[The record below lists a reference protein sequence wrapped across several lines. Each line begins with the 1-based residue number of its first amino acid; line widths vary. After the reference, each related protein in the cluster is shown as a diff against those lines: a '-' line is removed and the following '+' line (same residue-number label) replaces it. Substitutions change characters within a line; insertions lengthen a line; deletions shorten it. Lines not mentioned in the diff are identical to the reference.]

1 MVKYPKNV
9 VLTIGGYLTM
19 RFFWTLVWALLL
31 VNMISYV
38 IASMQGDTYNFVI
51 ASGVAVVFTVIVS
64 LIGAVLPNDPVE
76 KH

>member
-1 MVKYPKNV
+1 
-9 VLTIGGYLTM
+9 M

-38 IASMQGDTYNFVI
+38 IASMQGDTYNFAI